1 MPLTDPSDLSDLK
14 LLLVDDTED
23 SLDMLATFLR
33 SCGCEIVTARTAAEA
48 LAHLDTDVELDAIVT
63 DVSMPIMDGVDLVRK
78 LRAHP
83 TRHSLPAIAV
93 TGFYELYAEGGA
105 GFDAILRKPVN
116 FEQLCATMRAVIDAR
131 RGR

>member
-1 MPLTDPSDLSDLK
+1 MPTDPSDLSDLK

-33 SCGCEIVTARTAAEA
+33 SCGCEVVAARTAAEA
-48 LAHLDTDVELDAIVT
+48 LTHLDTDVELDAIVT
-63 DVSMPIMDGVDLVRK
+63 DVSMPVMDGVDLVRN

-93 TGFYELYAEGGA
+93 TGLYELYADAGA

-116 FEQLCATMRAVIDAR
+116 VEQLCATMRAVIDAR

>member
-1 MPLTDPSDLSDLK
+1 MPPTDPSDLSDLK

-23 SLDMLATFLR
+23 SLDMLATFLT